1 MKIIVHGDTLNVSE
15 IRELATA
22 TANSFQSEL
31 SAALSERVRHIDLD
45 LSQTTF
51 VDCGGL
57 GALVAIRNKASN
69 SHGTATIRLFNPPKP
84 LQHIVTMMKMGDVFP
99 IETAE
104 ALSRQFE
111 DRCDIEC
118 SNRREEALT

>member
-1 MKIIVHGDTLNVSE
+1 MKFIVQGDTLNVSE

-31 SAALSERVRHIDLD
+31 SAALSDCVKNIDLD

-57 GALVAIRNKASN
+57 GALIALRKKASN
-69 SHGTATIRLFNPPKP
+69 GHGPATIRLLNPPKP
-84 LQHIVTMMKMGDVFP
+84 LERIVKMMKMSDVFP
-99 IETAE
+99 IETGESTGTPAF
-104 ALSRQFE
+104 SGVH
-111 DRCDIEC
+111 
-118 SNRREEALT
+118 N

>member
-1 MKIIVHGDTLNVSE
+1 MKFVIHGDTLNVSE

-22 TANSFQSEL
+22 TANTFQSQL
-31 SAALSERVRHIDLD
+31 SAALSDSVRHINLD

-69 SHGTATIRLFNPPKP
+69 GHGPATIRLLNPPKP
-84 LQHIVTMMKMGDVFP
+84 LQHIVTMMKMSDVFP
-99 IETAE
+99 IAMSEQAS
-104 ALSRQFE
+104 AHAVV
-111 DRCDIEC
+111 CHAH
-118 SNRREEALT
+118 N